1 MLFSIAWKSLIN
13 RKVSV
18 VLTLASLTLS
28 VIVVVG
34 VEHIRS
40 QARASFDRT
49 VSGVDL
55 IVGARTSQINLLL
68 YSVFRIGDATNG
80 ISSESY
86 ELIAGD
92 PRVAWTIPLSLGD
105 SHRGYRVLG
114 TDSNFFEHFRFAQQ
128 SGLEFEQGHPFSDE
142 FETVLGYEVARQ
154 LGYKLGDSITLSH
167 GLGEISFSNHE
178 STPFIVS
185 GILEATGT
193 PVDQTLHV
201 TLEGLDAAHGL
212 GPHED
217 SHHHDEET
225 NEEHH
230 ISSDEITAFMLGLHS
245 RMSVFEIQG
254 AINEYAEEPLLAI
267 LPGVA
272 LAQLWEVMGS
282 VESILALISAL
293 VMLASL
299 LGIATMLFASMRERQ
314 REIFLFRSVGMHSS
328 SIFFLIEIEA
338 ILITTLGIGLGL
350 GFVWITLSAGQSYL
364 SQEYGLMIDTLP
376 LSPGIAAYLGVILF
390 ASIILSLL
398 PGLAAYRSSLG
409 SKLKF

>member
-1 MLFSIAWKSLIN
+1 MLFSIAWQSLLN

-18 VLTLASLTLS
+18 ALTLASLTLS

-40 QARASFDRT
+40 QARASFERT

-68 YSVFRIGDATNG
+68 YSVFRIGNATNG

-114 TDSNFFEHFRFAQQ
+114 TDSNFFEHFHFAQQ
-128 SGLEFEQGHPFSDE
+128 NSLEFSQGKAFSSA
-142 FETVLGYEVARQ
+142 FETVLGAEVARRLAYQ
-154 LGYKLGDSITLSH
+154 LGDSITLSH

-178 STPFIVS
+178 STPFTVS
-185 GILEATGT
+185 GILEPTGT
-193 PVDQTLHV
+193 PVDRTVHV
-201 TLEGLDAAHGL
+201 TLAGLDAAHGL

-217 SHHHDEET
+217 THQHDDDSGAEQ
-225 NEEHH
+225 H
-230 ISSDEITAFMLGLHS
+230 IDSDEVTAFMLGLHS
-245 RMSVFEIQG
+245 RMSVFEIQR
-254 AINEYAEEPLLAI
+254 AINEHAGEPLLAI

-314 REIFLFRSVGMHSS
+314 REIFLFRSVGMHST

-338 ILITTLGIGLGL
+338 ILITTLGIGFGL
-350 GFVWITLSAGQSYL
+350 GVVWVTLSAGQDWL

-376 LSPGIAAYLGVILF
+376 LSPSITAYLGVILI
-390 ASIILSLL
+390 ASLLLSLL
-398 PGLAAYRSSLG
+398 PGVAAYRSSLG
-409 SKLKF
+409 TKLKF

>member
-1 MLFSIAWKSLIN
+1 MLFSIAWRSLLN
-13 RKVSV
+13 RKISV
-18 VLTLASLTLS
+18 ALTLASLTLS
-28 VIVVVG
+28 VIIVVG

-68 YSVFRIGDATNG
+68 YSVFRIGNATNG

-114 TDSNFFEHFRFAQQ
+114 TDANFFAHFRYGQQ
-128 SGLEFEQGHPFSDE
+128 RSLEFGKGKTFANE
-142 FETVLGYEVARQ
+142 FETVLGAEVARQ
-154 LGYKLGDSITLSH
+154 LGYQLGDSITLSH

-178 STPFIVS
+178 GTPFTVS
-185 GILEATGT
+185 GILEPTGT

-201 TLEGLDAAHGL
+201 TLAGLDTAHGI
-212 GPHED
+212 GP
-217 SHHHDEET
+217 DEET
-225 NEEHH
+225 HDHEDNESEEHH
-230 ISSDEITAFMLGLHS
+230 ISSAEVTAFMLGLNS

-254 AINEYAEEPLLAI
+254 AINEYSGEPLLAI

-272 LAQLWEVMGS
+272 LAELWEVMGS

-314 REIFLFRSVGMHSS
+314 REILLFRSVGMHST

-338 ILITTLGIGLGL
+338 FLVTALGIALGL
-350 GFVWITLSAGQSYL
+350 GVVWIALNAGQDWL
-364 SQEYGLMIDTLP
+364 SQEYGLMIVTLP
-376 LSPGIAAYLGVILF
+376 FSTSIAAYLGVILV
-390 ASIILSLL
+390 AALLLSLL
-398 PGLAAYRSSLG
+398 PGLAAYHSSLG
-409 SKLKF
+409 TKLKF

>member
-1 MLFSIAWKSLIN
+1 MLFSIAWRSLLN
-13 RKVSV
+13 RRVSV
-18 VLTLASLTLS
+18 ALTLASLTLS
-28 VIVVVG
+28 VIIVVG

-40 QARASFDRT
+40 QARESFNRT

-68 YSVFRIGDATNG
+68 YSVFRIGNATNG
-80 ISSESY
+80 IASESY

-114 TDSNFFEHFRFAQQ
+114 TDANFFAHFRFGEQRSLELRQGKPFA
-128 SGLEFEQGHPFSDE
+128 SEFEA
-142 FETVLGYEVARQ
+142 VLGSEVARQ
-154 LGYKLGDSITLSH
+154 LGYQVGERITLSH
-167 GLGEISFSNHE
+167 GLGQISFSNHE
-178 STPFIVS
+178 STPFTVS
-185 GILEATGT
+185 GILAATGT

-201 TLEGLDAAHGL
+201 TLAGLDAAHGI
-212 GPHED
+212 GPNEGAHSHED
-217 SHHHDEET
+217 GGSG
-225 NEEHH
+225 EHH
-230 ISSDEITAFMLGLHS
+230 IDSAQITAFMLGLHS

-254 AINEYAEEPLLAI
+254 AINEYPGEPLLAI

-328 SIFFLIEIEA
+328 SIFFLIEIESM
-338 ILITTLGIGLGL
+338 LITALGIALGL
-350 GFVWITLSAGQSYL
+350 GAVWIALSAGQSWL
-364 SQEYGLMIDTLP
+364 SQEYGLMIETLP
-376 LSPGIAAYLGVILF
+376 FSPSIATYLGVIF
-390 ASIILSLL
+390 VASSVLSLL
-398 PGLAAYRSSLG
+398 PGLSAYRNSLG
-409 SKLKF
+409 TKLKF